1 MQAFY
6 VTMRN
11 GSRTAWLLGPFNSEQ
26 EAREM
31 LPAARTKAIEIDPY
45 NHFHAFG
52 TASIEIDTGRTA
64 PYGCLN
70 TYFDTM
76 EKRYAALTLA
86 GVTTKPGEIIVEVP
100 SLR

>member
-31 LPAARTKAIEIDPY
+31 LPAARTKA
-45 NHFHAFG
+45 
-52 TASIEIDTGRTA
+52 IEIDTGRTA